1 MSREGDHL
9 RCTSFHDFRRGSA
22 GKPGQTA
29 QLYPCAARGEKG
41 YRAAMLR
48 ERVERF
54 AVHVKA
60 ELLAERKLKR
70 AQ

>member
-1 MSREGDHL
+1 MAYRNEEGSK
-9 RCTSFHDFRRGSA
+9 RSA
-22 GKPGQTA
+22 VRLLKVA
-29 QLYPCAARGEKG
+29 AARGEKG

-48 ERVERF
+48 EMAERF